1 MSEKIGKPKR
11 QSARLTVR
19 RANSMGVEKMH
30 MDKRSTT
37 WVNTRTCPKCG
48 AKPGQTCFTLSAT
61 TFRELK
67 KTHTEHC
74 VLSDEFRE
82 KKPAPLTEKELA
94 ARKRSQE
101 ILDRRHAAKK
111 RREAESSKRKNGI
124 HRPSDPMK

>member
-1 MSEKIGKPKR
+1 MDKKAPRKR
-11 QSARLTVR
+11 QNARLTVR

-30 MDKRSTT
+30 LEQQSTT

-74 VLSDEFRE
+74 VLSDEYRE

-101 ILDRRHAAKK
+101 ILDRRYAAKK
-111 RREAESSKRKNGI
+111 RREAEREDRKNGI
-124 HRPSDPMK
+124 RRPSDPMK